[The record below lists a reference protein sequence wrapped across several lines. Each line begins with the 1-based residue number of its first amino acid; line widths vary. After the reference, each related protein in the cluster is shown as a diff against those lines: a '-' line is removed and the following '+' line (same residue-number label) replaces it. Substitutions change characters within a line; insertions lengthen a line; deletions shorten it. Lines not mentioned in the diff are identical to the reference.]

1 MDFWKILSNISEYV
15 SGGFSA
21 MLFDTEVQ
29 HCSYSVEK
37 NILKNQEYFFF
48 KTCIFISS
56 CPNCWIRR
64 GSNFGWM
71 DGGRMD
77 GGVYEWID
85 R

>member
-1 MDFWKILSNISEYV
+1 
-15 SGGFSA
+15 

-37 NILKNQEYFFF
+37 NILKNQEYFFL
-48 KTCIFISS
+48 KHVSS
-56 CPNCWIRR
+56 LAVALTVEFA
-64 GSNFGWM
+64 GEATLDGWM
-71 DGGRMD
+71 GGRMD